1 MAQSMTIRLDEELH
15 KKIKIKATMEG
26 KTVTDYILELVNKD
40 LEESNKE
47 K

>member
-15 KKIKIKATMEG
+15 KQIKIKATMEG
-26 KTVTDYILELVNKD
+26 KTVTDYILGLAIED
-40 LEESNKE
+40 LKKSNKE